1 MTMKVNYDK
10 DIVQVLKALDTEE
23 FCLRFK
29 NCTSCPLGKLNVFQ
43 TRTCDEIK
51 KLNTR
56 LILAY
61 EVVKT
66 L

>member
-1 MTMKVNYDK
+1 MTMRVDYDK
-10 DIVQVLKALDTEE
+10 DIAQVLKALDTEK
-23 FCLRFK
+23 FCLRSK
-29 NCTSCPLGKLNVFQ
+29 NCTNCSLGKLNVFQ

>member
-1 MTMKVNYDK
+1 MEVDYDK
-10 DIVQVLKALDTEE
+10 DIAQVLKALNIEE
-23 FCLRFK
+23 FCLRSK
-29 NCTSCPLGKLNVFQ
+29 NCTNCPLSKLNIFQ

-61 EVVKT
+61 KVVKT

>member
-1 MTMKVNYDK
+1 MKVDYDK
-10 DIVQVLKALDTEE
+10 DIVQILKALDTEGS
-23 FCLRFK
+23 K
-29 NCTSCPLGKLNVFQ
+29 NCINCPLGKLNV
-43 TRTCDEIK
+43 RTCDEIK